1 MKVYTVYLNGD
12 QGWTGNTSE
21 GFYNEVINVREEWE
35 ESVYIP
41 TEEHYTNEL
50 SKLNIGDS
58 YIIFVGETEIE
69 VECIDMDEEEFN
81 NLGKFTGW

>member
-12 QGWTGNTSE
+12 QGWTDTKID
-21 GFYNEVINVREEWE
+21 GFYNEVLNVRDEVE

-41 TEEHYTNEL
+41 TEEHYTSEL

-69 VECIDMDEEEFN
+69 VECVDMDEKEFN
-81 NLGKFTGW
+81 NLSEFTGW